1 MKLRLARGVHEA
13 RPVRIHRRLLVAALA
28 MSVSCAHAP
37 PPAPVTW
44 KHIAAMPVPPA
55 DHVIAYGSDSL
66 AFGELRLPPGAG
78 PHPVAIVV
86 HGGCWRSEYD
96 LKHIGPLS
104 AALTYKGVATWTLEY
119 RRIGDAGGGWPGTF
133 EDVSRGADHL
143 RELASR
149 FSLDLSRVV
158 AVGHSAGGHLALWLA
173 ARKNLPASSALHS
186 ANPLPLRGVVALA
199 AITDLREYARDS
211 SYCNASVPLL
221 LGGTAAE
228 VPDRYAETSPI
239 DLLPLG
245 VPVRLVH
252 GSGDKVVPVA
262 QGQAFAA
269 AAKQRGDDARFVPVE
284 GAGHFDLIAPAAP
297 AWREVERAVLELAG
311 GK

>member
-1 MKLRLARGVHEA
+1 LRSAGAVHEA
-13 RPVRIHRRLLVAALA
+13 RPVRNRRLLCVAVL
-28 MSVSCAHAP
+28 SISLSCAHAP

-44 KHIAAMPVPPA
+44 KQIAAMPVPPA
-55 DHVIAYGSDSL
+55 DHTIAYGSDPL
-66 AFGELRLPPGAG
+66 AFGELRLPPGSA
-78 PHPVAIVV
+78 PHPVAIVL

-96 LKHIGPLS
+96 LKHICPLS
-104 AALTYKGVATWTLEY
+104 AALTESGIATWTLEY

-133 EDVSRGADHL
+133 DDVARGADHL

-149 FSLDLSRVV
+149 FSLDLTRVV
-158 AVGHSAGGHLALWLA
+158 AVGHSAGGQLALWLA

-239 DLLPLG
+239 ELLPLG

-252 GSGDKVVPVA
+252 GNGDKVVPLA
-262 QGQAFAA
+262 QSQVFAA
-269 AAKQRGDDARFVPVE
+269 AAKGRGDDARFVPVE
-284 GAGHFDLIAPAAP
+284 GAGHFDLISPAAP
-297 AWREVERAVLELAG
+297 AWREVERAVLELTG